1 MKYNDMKTEVLLVF
15 SKYGVAKQIDLSL
28 EVGDKKINP
37 VSSVRSLG
45 VPIDS
50 HLSMDGQIRLI
61 CKNAFFHLRRISQ
74 LKKFLSKA
82 ALAQL
87 IHAFVISRLDYCN
100 SLLAGLSRVSLDR
113 LQRVQNTAARLLWCQ
128 EVRLNPP
135 HSL

>member
-1 MKYNDMKTEVLLVF
+1 MF
-15 SKYGVAKQIDLSL
+15 SKYGGAKPIDLSL

-37 VSSVRSLG
+37 VSSVRSHG
-45 VPIDS
+45 VKIDS
-50 HLSMDGQIRLI
+50 HLSIYGQIR
-61 CKNAFFHLRRISQ
+61 FFHLRRISQ

-113 LQRVQNTAARLLWCQ
+113 LQRVQNAASRLLWCQ